1 MPVCC
6 VPPPGAIVQ
15 AMRALLTVLL
25 LLPPLGLTPAAADVY
40 RWTDAKGVTHYG
52 DKPPS
57 DQVKPVQLPPLQTY
71 SPPPVP
77 STSQKAAASAEKPS
91 EAGKPPPI
99 RITSP
104 APDET
109 IRDAGRQLSVTVDVA
124 LKQSQG
130 LLYFLDGVQQNKVAT
145 ASTAY
150 LFEAVERGEH
160 SITAAVVT
168 ADGKE
173 LIRAAPVTVH
183 VKPPIVLR

>member
-1 MPVCC
+1 
-6 VPPPGAIVQ
+6 
-15 AMRALLTVLL
+15 MRALLTVLL
-25 LLPPLGLTPAAADVY
+25 LLPLLGLTPASAEVY
-40 RWTDAKGVTHYG
+40 RWKDAKGVTQYG

-57 DQVKPVQLPPLQTY
+57 DQVKPVELPPLQTY

-77 STSQKAAASAEKPS
+77 STSQKPAASAEKPA
-91 EAGKPPPI
+91 ENGKPPPI

-104 APDET
+104 AQDET
-109 IRDAGRQLSVTVDVA
+109 IRDAGRQLSVSVDVA
-124 LKQSQG
+124 LRQGQG

-145 ASTAY
+145 MSAAY
-150 LFEAVERGEH
+150 LFEALERGEH
-160 SITAAVVT
+160 SITVAVVA